1 MINDVLKDAAERMK
15 SAVSVLEDNLRG
27 MRTGRAST
35 GLVEK
40 LNVEYYGTDTPLF
53 QLATISVPEPQL
65 IAIRPFDKGS
75 LKTIEK
81 AILASE
87 LGLTPNND
95 GQIIRLNI
103 PSLTQERRHELQKLV
118 GKRVEEARVAVR
130 NVRRSAIDDLRE
142 FEKEKMISEDEGKHG
157 QEEVQKLTDKYI
169 AEIEEAGKRKENE
182 IMEV

>member
-1 MINDVLKDAAERMK
+1 MIKDLLKDTEDRMK
-15 SAVSVLEDNLRG
+15 STLAVLEDDLRG

-35 GLVEK
+35 ALVER
-40 LNVEYYGTDTPLF
+40 LDVDYYGTQTPL
-53 QLATISVPEPQL
+53 LHMATISVPEPQM
-65 IAIRPFDKGS
+65 IMIRPFDKGS

-95 GQIIRLNI
+95 GTVIRLNI
-103 PSLTQERRHELQKLV
+103 PPLTQERRMELQKLV

-130 NVRRSAIDDLRE
+130 NVRRSANDDLRD
-142 FEKEKMISEDEGKHG
+142 FEKEKLISEDEKKRG
-157 QEEVQKLTDKYI
+157 EDEVQKLTDKYI
-169 AEIEEAGKRKENE
+169 EKIEAAGKRKEEE